1 MVRDEQVRLLRAKM
15 TEGKTQESAAALAGM
30 SVRTARTWRAGL
42 LPSETKTERA
52 WRTRPDPFE
61 EVWARDVVPLLESDK
76 DGVLEAVTLLGELQ
90 ERYPGRYSDGQSRTL
105 QRRVRDW
112 RAEHGPPKAVI
123 FPQQHVPGREAS
135 IDFTVMNELAITIVG
150 VAFPHLLFEFV
161 LSFSGWTWIAL
172 AFSETFESLAA
183 SLQGA
188 LWELE
193 GAPAVIRSDNL
204 SAATYELKTGGRS
217 LTKKYRALLDHYRAV
232 STRIRPGES
241 HENGVAEKAHH
252 LGKSAIA
259 QALVI
264 RGSRDFAS
272 IDEYMT
278 FAREVIDRARNRG
291 IDADLAMDRAK
302 LRPLPSAA
310 VPSYTVFTDV
320 RVSCWS
326 TLRVGRKMYSVPSR
340 LISHEL
346 EVRQHADV
354 VEVLLRN
361 KVIETMPRL
370 RGERNVRIDYR
381 HVIWSLVRKP
391 GAFARYRYREELFPT
406 LVFRKAY
413 DALAGFGS
421 RCDVEYVRVLHLA
434 ASIGEAVVE
443 QALSTLLA
451 GGETFDYA
459 VVKTLA
465 QPEKPSI
472 PDLPQPI
479 ADLAKYDRLL
489 LGGAS

>member
-1 MVRDEQVRLLRAKM
+1 
-15 TEGKTQESAAALAGM
+15 
-30 SVRTARTWRAGL
+30 
-42 LPSETKTERA
+42 
-52 WRTRPDPFE
+52 
-61 EVWARDVVPLLESDK
+61 
-76 DGVLEAVTLLGELQ
+76 
-90 ERYPGRYSDGQSRTL
+90 
-105 QRRVRDW
+105 
-112 RAEHGPPKAVI
+112 
-123 FPQQHVPGREAS
+123 
-135 IDFTVMNELAITIVG
+135 
-150 VAFPHLLFEFV
+150 
-161 LSFSGWTWIAL
+161 
-172 AFSETFESLAA
+172 
-183 SLQGA
+183 
-188 LWELE
+188 
-193 GAPAVIRSDNL
+193 
-204 SAATYELKTGGRS
+204 
-217 LTKKYRALLDHYRAV
+217 
-232 STRIRPGES
+232 
-241 HENGVAEKAHH
+241 
-252 LGKSAIA
+252 
-259 QALVI
+259 
-264 RGSRDFAS
+264 
-272 IDEYMT
+272 
-278 FAREVIDRARNRG
+278 
-291 IDADLAMDRAK
+291 
-302 LRPLPSAA
+302 
-310 VPSYTVFTDV
+310 
-320 RVSCWS
+320 
-326 TLRVGRKMYSVPSR
+326 MYSVPSR